1 MYGKGIEKSFSRSL
15 QIIDH
20 KKYKTKHEICVL
32 IPIYIKKN
40 ALLDLSVSC
49 PRNNGYPEMV
59 YFEKYLPINTAK
71 KPV

>member
-32 IPIYIKKN
+32 IPIYIKKKRI
-40 ALLDLSVSC
+40 AGPFSI
-49 PRNNGYPEMV
+49 
-59 YFEKYLPINTAK
+59 LPT
-71 KPV
+71 